1 MIRAGL
7 TRWIEA
13 PRLTGPQALFCGIAA
28 VALPTAVRAAV
39 NGAVTGCE
47 FTPYLPFVL
56 VCAILMRGWQAAAVA
71 VTSALIL
78 GGLFEG
84 SLTHFEAAC
93 FQSAAAVF
101 LASSAMIIGTV
112 MIVRRTVAAV
122 LSRGAYDASG
132 GIIFSLEEGQ
142 VWASWHG
149 NGPPVPLGSQERV
162 SEMMEDFLAQVE
174 VGKRLTRKSAK

>member
-13 PRLTGPQALFCGIAA
+13 PRATGRLAFLCGIGA
-28 VALPTAVRAAV
+28 VALPTLIRAAV
-39 NGAVTGCE
+39 NGSVTGCE

-56 VCAILMRGWQAAAVA
+56 ISAILLRWWQAAVVA
-71 VTSALIL
+71 VGSVLVL
-78 GGLFEG
+78 GGFFGG

-93 FQSAAAVF
+93 FQSAAGIF
-101 LASSAMIIGTV
+101 LASSAMIIGIV
-112 MIVRRTVAAV
+112 LLVRRTIAAV
-122 LSRGAYDASG
+122 LGRGAYDASG

-174 VGKRLTRKSAK
+174 VGKRLTRKSQA

>member
-7 TRWIEA
+7 TRWIQA
-13 PRLTGPQALFCGIAA
+13 PRLTGRQALLCGLLA

-56 VCAILMRGWQAAAVA
+56 VSGILLRWWHAAAVA
-71 VTSALIL
+71 VASVLVL
-78 GGLFEG
+78 GGLFGG
-84 SLTHFEAAC
+84 SLTQFEAAC
-93 FQSAAAVF
+93 FQSATAIF

-112 MIVRRTVAAV
+112 MIVRRTIAAV
-122 LSRGAYDASG
+122 LGRGACDASG

-149 NGPPVPLGSQERV
+149 REAAIQLGSETEV
-162 SEMMEDFLAQVE
+162 AAMMEDFLAQVE
-174 VGKRLTRKSAK
+174 LGRKFAVKGR

>member
-1 MIRAGL
+1 MIRSGF
-7 TRWIEA
+7 TRWIRA
-13 PRLTGPQALFCGIAA
+13 PRLSGRQALFCGLVA
-28 VALPTAVRAAV
+28 VALPTALRAAV

-56 VCAILMRGWQAAAVA
+56 VCAILLRSWQAAAVA
-71 VTSALIL
+71 VASVLVL
-78 GGLFEG
+78 GGLFGG
-84 SLTHFEAAC
+84 SLTHFEAEC
-93 FQSAAAVF
+93 FQSAAAIF

-112 MIVRRTVAAV
+112 MIVRRMIGAV

-174 VGKRLTRKSAK
+174 LGKRLTSKSAK

>member
-7 TRWIEA
+7 TRWIQA
-13 PRLTGPQALFCGIAA
+13 PRLTGRQALLCGILA

-56 VCAILMRGWQAAAVA
+56 VSGILLRWWHAAAVA
-71 VTSALIL
+71 VASVLVL
-78 GGLFEG
+78 GGLFGG
-84 SLTHFEAAC
+84 SLTQFEAAC
-93 FQSAAAVF
+93 FQSATAIF

-112 MIVRRTVAAV
+112 MIVRRTIAAV
-122 LSRGAYDASG
+122 LGRGACDASG

-162 SEMMEDFLAQVE
+162 SEMMQDFLAQVE
-174 VGKRLTRKSAK
+174 VGKRLTRNCAK